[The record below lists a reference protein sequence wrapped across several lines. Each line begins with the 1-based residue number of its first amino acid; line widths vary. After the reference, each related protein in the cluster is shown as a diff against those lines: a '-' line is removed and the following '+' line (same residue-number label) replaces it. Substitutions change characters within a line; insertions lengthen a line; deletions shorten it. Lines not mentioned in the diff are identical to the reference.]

1 MMIMSLEENK
11 EIVRNLSE
19 AFNNKDLVAIGE
31 FIALDFVDHDI
42 NIEGGKITNNSL
54 IDFS

>member
-1 MMIMSLEENK
+1 MSLEENK
-11 EIVRNLSE
+11 EIVRNLGE

-31 FIALDFVDHDI
+31 FIALDFVDHDL